1 MRVTSKMMTTNMLS
15 NINKNKLNVSDKA
28 DQYSTQQ
35 KIQRPS
41 QDPVVAVRSLKFRTM
56 STEISQ
62 YVDKNIPDALS
73 WMEQTESALDSVSS
87 VLTTMNEYFNNGAND
102 TLETTDRDALADT
115 LTQYKEQ
122 IYQCLNADDAG
133 RYLFTGYRTDT
144 SYLYE
149 ADDSSRQYSITEN
162 LSASSLNSFTYVTG
176 GASYTAGNTASDYVT
191 AAAVKKT
198 GYKMTLSYDDLD
210 SVDSISYT
218 IGTTTTALKVGTI
231 DANDE
236 NAYDVDAYNAK
247 NGTTYEALAIK
258 GTGEVIVTSDI
269 YDKMSK
275 ADSINTSYKKTN
287 FDKGDVRP
295 EHNFDCTST
304 ELDASGNAV
313 AGTTKTYTKPT
324 EQNIEYEVN
333 FSQKITVNTMGN
345 QVMDASL
352 INQIDDVINQISKV
366 QEVENKLSDIESMI
380 STGNYTGSADD
391 MEALKEQVTNELTLQ
406 KSVLQE
412 KFGNGL
418 TTIKN
423 VQASVTKENADLGS
437 RYQRL
442 ELTQARLEDQQTN
455 VSEMITKNDTVDIED
470 AVINYTS
477 AITAY
482 NASLN
487 AASKVVQN
495 SLLDFL

>member
-1 MRVTSKMMTTNMLS
+1 MRVTSKMMTTNMLA
-15 NINKNKLNVSDKA
+15 NINRNKLNVSDKA

-35 KIQRPS
+35 RIQRPS
-41 QDPVVAVRSLKFRTM
+41 QDPVIAVRSLKFRTM

-73 WMEQTESALDSVSS
+73 WMEQTESALDSVNS
-87 VLTTMNEYFNNGAND
+87 VLTTMKEYFNKGAND
-102 TLETTDRDALADT
+102 TLEVSDRDALVQT

-122 IYQCLNADDAG
+122 IYQCLNADNAG

-149 ADDSSRQYSITEN
+149 VDDSSQQYDIKEN
-162 LSASSLNSFTYVTG
+162 VSPSSLKAFTYVTG
-176 GASYTAGNTASDYVT
+176 GPSYAAGSTAANYIQ
-191 AAAVKKT
+191 AAAVKNT
-198 GYKMTLSYDDLD
+198 GYKMTLSYGDLD
-210 SVDSISYT
+210 NVSKISYT
-218 IGTTTTALKVGTI
+218 NGTTKTDLKIANI
-231 DANDE
+231 DADDP
-236 NAYDVDAYNAK
+236 NAYDIKAYNDK
-247 NGTTYEALAIK
+247 HGTNYDALVIK
-258 GTGEVIVTSDI
+258 GTGEVILSTDS
-269 YDKMSK
+269 YEKLSK
-275 ADSINTSYKKTN
+275 ADTINTQYQKTS

-295 EHNFDCTST
+295 EHLFDCT
-304 ELDASGNAV
+304 
-313 AGTTKTYTKPT
+313 AGGKTYTAPT
-324 EQNIEYEVN
+324 QQNIEYEVN

-352 INQIDDVINQISKV
+352 INQIDDVMNQISKV
-366 QEVENKLSDIESMI
+366 QEVEKKLADIESMI

-391 MEALKEQVTNELTLQ
+391 MAALKEQVTNELTLQ

-423 VQASVTKENADLGS
+423 VQASVTKANADLGS

-442 ELTQARLEDQQTN
+442 QLTQARLEDQQTN

-487 AASKVVQN
+487 AASKIVQN